1 MNSHT
6 LIQKCQGFTEGSEK
20 LSGVISNRAAAASR
34 PTTAGRKPM
43 NTHCTVVS
51 LLKRQ
56 KIYIVPSTTS
66 QTAYVMRQTI

>member
-1 MNSHT
+1 MS
-6 LIQKCQGFTEGSEK
+6 
-20 LSGVISNRAAAASR
+20 
-34 PTTAGRKPM
+34 
-43 NTHCTVVS
+43 VVS